1 MLFFVQKYEWNSAF
15 FKLSLIMEQRAQLD
29 GKMSLCIML
38 LKSVYS
44 KNKYFD
50 EQKCIFGHCRKA
62 ILINSIYT
70 CLLKIVVSNFLDLP
84 TLGLF
89 LYCVKM
95 CVPLCFL
102 KRETKQLNNKKLQLK
117 TLKRVT
123 SKNNQ
128 SSLSTYYNNPFIRKE
143 FLCRINKIY
152 YWR

>member
-1 MLFFVQKYEWNSAF
+1 
-15 FKLSLIMEQRAQLD
+15 
-29 GKMSLCIML
+29 ML

-62 ILINSIYT
+62 VLINSLYT

-89 LYCVKM
+89 LYF
-95 CVPLCFL
+95 VPLCFL

-117 TLKRVT
+117 ALK
-123 SKNNQ
+123 
-128 SSLSTYYNNPFIRKE
+128 
-143 FLCRINKIY
+143 
-152 YWR
+152 